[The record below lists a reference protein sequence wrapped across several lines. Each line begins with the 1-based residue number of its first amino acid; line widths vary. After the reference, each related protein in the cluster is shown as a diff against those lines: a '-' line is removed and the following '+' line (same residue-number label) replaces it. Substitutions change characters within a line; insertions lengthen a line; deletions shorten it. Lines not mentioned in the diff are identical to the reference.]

1 MRTTAIIFMKNQ
13 NLFTIYVGEN
23 NVVIVKIIHRS
34 IVNINESQKIF
45 DSIVETVCLSVPLK
59 KI

>member
-1 MRTTAIIFMKNQ
+1 MKNP

-45 DSIVETVCLSVPLK
+45 DSIVETVFLSVPLK

>member
-1 MRTTAIIFMKNQ
+1 MRTTAIIYTKNQ

-45 DSIVETVCLSVPLK
+45 DSIVETVFLSVPLK